1 MRYTVYRTD
10 KANDQLHD
18 IIHYIADNTGSV
30 DTAIAYLEKIESS
43 IMSLGEFPYQGSVP
57 RYRTL
62 KRQGYRVL
70 IVEKQMVF
78 YKVEEENKRVIIYAV
93 VDSRREYVRLI

>member
-10 KANDQLHD
+10 KANDQLYD
-18 IIHYIADNTGSV
+18 IIHYIANNTGSV
-30 DTAIAYLEKIESS
+30 DMALSSLEKIERG

-57 RYRTL
+57 RYRIL

-70 IVEKQMVF
+70 IVEKQLVF
-78 YKVEEENKRVIIYAV
+78 YKVEEENKRVIVYAV
-93 VDSRREYVRLI
+93 VDSRREYVRLV

>member
-10 KANDQLHD
+10 KANDQLYD
-18 IIHYIADNTGSV
+18 IIHYIANNTGSV
-30 DTAIAYLEKIESS
+30 DMALSYLEKIERA

-70 IVEKQMVF
+70 IVEKQLVF
-78 YKVEEENKRVIIYAV
+78 YKVEEENKRVIVYAV
-93 VDSRREYVRLI
+93 VDSRREYVRLV